1 MINIDFLVCVIWLR
15 DKCETQVPQERIYK
29 NYIKF
34 KFKTDYEKAREI
46 IRWLFAIFPHNLV

>member
-1 MINIDFLVCVIWLR
+1 MINIDFLECVIWLR
-15 DKCETQVPQERIYK
+15 DRCETGASGENIW

-46 IRWLFAIFPHNLV
+46 IRWLFATFPHNLV